1 VDGFLQTPTPIEVI
15 DLDSYE
21 PKFCSCNV
29 LGATQVQYPVS
40 RIVFALPAIPSSTRI
55 QQSTLISGS
64 TLDAAEDEGREER
77 RVYSSNRYKRL
88 REIDVNAR
96 VLARASPRRS
106 PRLQRS

>member
-29 LGATQVQYPVS
+29 LGAMEVRYSVS

-55 QQSTLISGS
+55 QQSTMMSGT
-64 TLDAAEDEGREER
+64 TLDAAKDVAREER

-88 REIDVNAR
+88 REIDLNSR

-106 PRLQRS
+106 PRL